1 MLDSKLLLTV
11 NPFWPF
17 SFFFLLTFYFCLF
30 LGRRH
35 TQHIL
40 NIPSHYLVL
49 LCLSLR
55 SQWFLFN
62 LCSSKTLITIV
73 RYDFFSNAPPYFILC
88 SFYIF
93 WVSPTVLS
101 VPRMF
106 QKIKQKCCLCV
117 CRWICVNKE
126 CWSFVF
132 DIHTVISVEII
143 VQISQSVKL

>member
-1 MLDSKLLLTV
+1 MA
-11 NPFWPF
+11 FF
-17 SFFFLLTFYFCLF
+17 IFFFVDFLFLPFFWEEDILSIFLTF
-30 LGRRH
+30 
-35 TQHIL
+35 Q
-40 NIPSHYLVL
+40 SHYLVL

-143 VQISQSVKL
+143 VQICQSVKL